1 MQRKSQRLLANPFL
15 QANFNLSGHAASGA
29 CTFVFSL
36 RGSTICEAPHDKNH
50 LHDSL
55 LLAEDDDPGNGRTA
69 LPQTAFVV
77 MSSDCFFEYMYD
89 ALQNGFATCSLDRD
103 LQKVND
109 GKQDSIRW

>member
-15 QANFNLSGHAASGA
+15 QANVNLSGHAASGA

-36 RGSTICEAPHDKNH
+36 RGSTICQAPHDKNSH
-50 LHDSL
+50 IS
-55 LLAEDDDPGNGRTA
+55 ADDPGNGRTA

-77 MSSDCFFEYMYD
+77 MSSGCFFEYMYD